1 MANIPVSAAIDNLL
15 KSTPS
20 TTVTTVA
27 ALKVLGAATT
37 GDASII
43 AADLAIGAVDLSTAK
58 VTGTLPVAKGGT
70 GAATLAANNVLL
82 GNGTTALQAVAPSTS
97 GNVLT
102 SNGSTWQSLP
112 AVGGAVGFSAITGQ
126 PTDNENLTTA
136 LNNKESA
143 DIQFYEDFS
152 RYANGSTIL
161 NDGTSLPMI
170 GPAWR
175 INVSSGSGVTPIITA
190 GGFGDTNSS
199 LWYIGSVIPTEGD
212 KFSFG
217 CETVGLPTGGGTD
230 APYGLNMSF
239 SRREMLTTPTQS
251 IIPAG
256 VMHMN
261 TNLTAI
267 TDLNYFPDGF
277 TSNGSTNV
285 CTATN
290 GVHGIITGDPLLL
303 SGAGLP
309 TGVTNGQTV
318 YAIVLSTTTFKLA
331 TTYNNAIAE
340 TAIDIGTTVLT
351 TAFFQITDIVC
362 LNRTNTGSGYTY
374 QSVATQEFNKNGLTY
389 TLLVEM
395 DGEYLTVT
403 RAGAGSIVFKIPSLA
418 RRTGS
423 SMHFWYE
430 SQGLTSGTELAYAKI
445 TKAWAGAPQINQ
457 KMTTEMN
464 VDRSVVRGGRA
475 TTSSLELRS
484 TLATASLTSASEV
497 VVVCGN
503 SSRALTASHNGFV
516 ALGTSPPVTTVATWP
531 TIQLVAPTVG
541 GGTILLG
548 NSVAQATN
556 KDTSLS
562 FAQYN
567 GQSAGLI
574 NGIRVQ
580 STVSSMTTQYGGS
593 VATAFATERHS
604 FYTGTFNT
612 GTQYGGLERFRIS
625 NTGAI
630 TTETAGQTLGVKS
643 GTNALSG
650 TFIANGTTPVA
661 VATTAWDANCV
672 AVITLKTI
680 GGTVTSQPFV
690 SSVTAGTGFSV
701 TSAAGDTSTYNWVA
715 LKVN

>member
-1 MANIPVSAAIDNLL
+1 MANIPVIAEINTLL
-15 KSTPS
+15 DAND
-20 TTVTTVA
+20 VTIAKA
-27 ALKVLGAATT
+27 ALGVLGAVTTNGALGTPTSGTLTNATDLPIVAGTSGTLTVARGGT
-37 GDASII
+37 GTATPSIV
-43 AADLAIGAVDLSTAK
+43 GGTNVT
-58 VTGTLPVAKGGT
+58 VTGTWPNQTIASAG
-70 GAATLAANNVLL
+70 GAA
-82 GNGTTALQAVAPSTS
+82 
-97 GNVLT
+97 
-102 SNGSTWQSLP
+102 
-112 AVGGAVGFSAITGQ
+112 FSAITGQ
-126 PTDNENLTTA
+126 PTENANLATA
-136 LNNKESA
+136 LNNKESS

-152 RYANGSTIL
+152 RYADGSTIL

-175 INVSSGSGVTPIITA
+175 INAAAGSGVTPIITA
-190 GGFGDTNSS
+190 GGFGDTNSN
-199 LWYIGSVIPTEGD
+199 LWYIGSVVPTEGD

-217 CETVGLPTGGGTD
+217 CETVALPTGGGTD
-230 APYGLNMSF
+230 APYVLNMSF

-261 TNLTAI
+261 TSLTAI
-267 TDLNYFPDGF
+267 TDLNYFPDTF
-277 TSNGSTNV
+277 TSNGSTDV

-290 GVHGIITGDPLLL
+290 GAHGIITGDPLLL

-331 TTYNNAIAE
+331 TTYNNAIAG

-362 LNRTNTGSGYTY
+362 LNRTISGSSYSF
-374 QSVATQEFNKNGLTY
+374 QKVSDQEFNKNGLTY

-430 SQGLTSGTELAYAKI
+430 SSGLTSGVQTAYGKI
-445 TKAWAGAPQINQ
+445 TKAWAGAPQMNQ

-464 VDRSVVRGGRA
+464 MDKSIVRGGSSTTSLLTLRA
-475 TTSSLELRS
+475 TSSTSP
-484 TLATASLTSASEV
+484 TSASELV
-497 VVVCGN
+497 VACGN
-503 SSRALTASHNGFV
+503 FSGANPVRALTASHNGFLT
-516 ALGTSPPVTTVATWP
+516 LGTASPITTIAAWP
-531 TIQLVAPTVG
+531 TIQIIAPTATQ
-541 GGTILLG
+541 GTVLLG

-556 KDTSLS
+556 KDSSLN
-562 FAQYN
+562 FAHYN
-567 GQSAGLI
+567 GQTAGI
-574 NGIRVQ
+574 IAGIRVT
-580 STVSSMTTQYGGS
+580 STVSNTTTSYGGS
-593 VATAFATERHS
+593 NASIPATMQHS
-604 FYTGTFNT
+604 FYTGATNT
-612 GTQYGGLERFRIS
+612 TYAGGTERLRIGS
-625 NTGAI
+625 TGAI

>member
-1 MANIPVSAAIDNLL
+1 MANIEVSAAIDNLL

-20 TTVTTVA
+20 TTVTTAQALA
-27 ALKVLGAATT
+27 AL
-37 GDASII
+37 
-43 AADLAIGAVDLSTAK
+43 GAVTTSGALGTPISGTLTNATDLPIVAGTSGTLTVARGGTGTATPSIVGGTNVT
-58 VTGTLPVAKGGT
+58 VTGTWPNQTIASAGGT
-70 GAATLAANNVLL
+70 A
-82 GNGTTALQAVAPSTS
+82 
-97 GNVLT
+97 
-102 SNGSTWQSLP
+102 
-112 AVGGAVGFSAITGQ
+112 FSVITGQ
-126 PTDNENLTTA
+126 PTDNANLATA
-136 LNNKESA
+136 LNNKESS

-175 INVSSGSGVTPIITA
+175 INAAGGANAPIITA
-190 GGFGDTNSS
+190 GGFGDTNSN
-199 LWYIGSVIPTEGD
+199 LWYIGSVVPTEGD

-217 CETVGLPTGGGTD
+217 CETVALPTGGGTSV
-230 APYGLNMSF
+230 PYALNMSF
-239 SRREMLTTPTQS
+239 SRREMLNTPTQS
-251 IIPAG
+251 ILPAG

-261 TNLTAI
+261 TSLTAI
-267 TDLNYFPDGF
+267 TDLNYFPDTF
-277 TSNGSTNV
+277 TSNGSTDV

-309 TGVTNGQTV
+309 TGVTDGQTY

-331 TTYNNAIAE
+331 TTYNNAIAG
-340 TAIDIGTTVLT
+340 TAINIGTTVLT

-362 LNRTNTGSGYTY
+362 LNRTISGSSYSF
-374 QSVATQEFNKNGLTY
+374 QKVSDQEFNLTGLTY

-430 SQGLTSGTELAYAKI
+430 SSGLTSGVQTAYGKI
-445 TKAWAGAPQINQ
+445 TKAWAGAPQMNQ

-464 VDRSVVRGGRA
+464 MDKSIVRGGSSTTSLLTLRA
-475 TTSSLELRS
+475 TSSTSP
-484 TLATASLTSASEV
+484 TSASELV
-497 VVVCGN
+497 VACGN
-503 SSRALTASHNGFV
+503 FSGGNPVRALTASHNGFV
-516 ALGTSPPVTTVATWP
+516 TLGTSAPITTLPAWP
-531 TIQLVAPTVG
+531 TVQITAGTATAGTV
-541 GGTILLG
+541 LFA
-548 NSVAQATN
+548 NSTAQATN
-556 KDTSLS
+556 KDTSLI

-567 GQSAGLI
+567 GQTSGLI
-574 NGIRVQ
+574 TGIRVQ
-580 STVSSMTTQYGGS
+580 STASTITTQYGGS
-593 VATAFATERHS
+593 NASAFTTERHS

-612 GTQYGGLERFRIS
+612 GTQYGGAERFRIS

-630 TTETAGQTLGVKS
+630 TTETVGQTLGVKS

-650 TFIANGTTPVA
+650 TFTATAATPVA

-690 SSVTAGTGFSV
+690 SSYIAGTSFSV
-701 TSAAGDTSTYNWVA
+701 TSAVGDTSTYNWVA